1 MSELTENPIQT
12 KYTKSISSSSFL
24 TILNYVILGAVRR
37 DFLPEW
43 LIYPVGLVIIFN
55 LGLLFYSFKLVLS
68 NKSSIPNIKTQY
80 LRLVLNAVM
89 QLAIIFLITA
99 YIKF

>member
-1 MSELTENPIQT
+1 MGELTENSVQA
-12 KYTKSISSSSFL
+12 KYSQSISSSSFL
-24 TILNYVILGAVRR
+24 TILSYVILGAVRR

-43 LIYPVGLVIIFN
+43 LIYPVGVVIIFN
-55 LGLLFYSFKLVLS
+55 LGLLIYSFKLLLS
-68 NKSSIPNIKTQY
+68 DQSSFQNIKTQY